1 MLNYF
6 FRFGYVTSFCNSS
19 VNPEAV
25 QVEFCHIDFT
35 FGHLWN
41 KPKTVEQRTLHMS
54 YKDEFQA
61 GIAFPAGQTALTAER
76 VVYASVLAI
85 AILVLTAVSI
95 WPVQALALNQEG
107 GLFETMS
114 AAALFVAGLAALWRY
129 PGLSRLYIGLVC
141 LLLAERELEAEIY
154 SVGSLPYWA
163 LNSLDTVLDMTLI
176 RVALGVIVI
185 GGVVRHGAPSAWQAI
200 KQRAPFFAVFVLA
213 GILAVVAQVLE
224 EVSGIYSADLTALMR
239 VRFFVLEE
247 TLEMFFSIGILASVL
262 IGWPK
267 PASEE
272 TLYDLN
278 PKHRPDAR

>member
-1 MLNYF
+1 
-6 FRFGYVTSFCNSS
+6 
-19 VNPEAV
+19 
-25 QVEFCHIDFT
+25 
-35 FGHLWN
+35 
-41 KPKTVEQRTLHMS
+41 MS

-61 GIAFPAGQTALTAER
+61 GIAFPAGRAGLGADR
-76 VVYASVLAI
+76 IVYAIVLTIASLVLA
-85 AILVLTAVSI
+85 AVSI

-107 GLFETMS
+107 GLFETIS

-141 LLLAERELEAEIY
+141 LLLAERELEADIY
-154 SVGSLPYWA
+154 PVDSLPYWV
-163 LNSLDTVLDMTLI
+163 LNGLDTALDMTLVRI
-176 RVALGVIVI
+176 ALVAIVI
-185 GGVVRHGAPSAWQAI
+185 GGVVWHGVPNAWHAV

-213 GILAVVAQVLE
+213 GVLAVVAQVLE
-224 EVSGIYSADLTALMR
+224 EVSGKYSADLSALMR

-267 PASEE
+267 SDSEE